1 VARVALSQRPIGRRM
16 VAESLPVDAAAAPG
30 GGRGRRETGRTLY
43 RRALDMMRRKR
54 NREALAAVRQAL
66 KLDRDRPEYLA
77 LCAWLLHLEQGAPA
91 MREAMELVER
101 AVRRAPRN
109 TRALYYKGL
118 LLERSDRGEEAQRC
132 YGRVLE
138 LDPDD
143 LDAARRLRLL
153 GMRAGRQP
161 QTRGLFARLRE
172 R

>member
-1 VARVALSQRPIGRRM
+1 M
-16 VAESLPVDAAAAPG
+16 VAEAPPADAGAESAPR
-30 GGRGRRETGRTLY
+30 RGRRVTGRSLY

-66 KLDRDRPEYLA
+66 TLDRDRPEYLA
-77 LCAWLLHLEQGAPA
+77 LCAWLLHLEVGEPA

-101 AVRRAPRN
+101 AVRRGPRN

-118 LLERSDRGEEAQRC
+118 LLERSDRSEEAQRC

-153 GMRAGRQP
+153 NMRAGRQP
-161 QTRGLFARLRE
+161 ETRGLFARLRD
-172 R
+172 RRQDG